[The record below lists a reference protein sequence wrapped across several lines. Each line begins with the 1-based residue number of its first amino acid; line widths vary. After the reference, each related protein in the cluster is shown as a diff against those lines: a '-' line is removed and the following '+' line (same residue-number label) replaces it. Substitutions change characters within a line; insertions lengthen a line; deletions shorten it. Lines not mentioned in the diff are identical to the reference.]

1 MGLHPD
7 LLDGLDDMGFTEAT
21 PIQAQAIPAAIDGK
35 DLLAI
40 AQTGTGKTGAFL
52 LPVLDR
58 LCDKPHDDVDTL
70 IITPTRELAMQIEG
84 QIEGLTYYAPI
95 SSISVYGGR
104 DGHALDSERNAMKA
118 GVDIIVATPGRLKTH
133 LQMGHLD
140 LSKVR
145 TLILDEADRMLDMGF
160 VDDIMQI
167 VSKLPKQRQTLLFS
181 ATFPSKIQKL
191 ARELL
196 DASRTE
202 EIRIA
207 ISKPP
212 ASIKQTAY
220 YVDDSQKDNLV
231 AHILKERTDLK
242 RVIVFA
248 NRKSKVRELLRTL
261 QRRKLDVAAVE
272 SGMEQADREKVL
284 RQFRNGTVRIVVAT
298 DVLSRG
304 IDVKDID
311 MVVNYDVPG
320 GAEDYVH
327 RIGRT
332 ARADTDG
339 EAITLVNGRDRK
351 NFIDIEELIERKVD
365 HGEIPEWLEKSSSRD
380 RDSRGGRDDR
390 GGNRGRGRGNR
401 EGGRDGKGRPFRGS
415 RDGKRYEGNPGQ
427 APSENGHSDNSHP
440 DNGRAEN
447 GRAENGRAENGRAEN
462 GRADADTASA
472 KTQVGDTASAKTQD
486 GDKSNRPPYAE
497 GEDRPKRRGRGRGRG
512 RGKRQDAAADAGGA
526 APGSGG
532 STGEGEAGS

>member
-1 MGLHPD
+1 
-7 LLDGLDDMGFTEAT
+7 MGFSEPT
-21 PIQAQAIPAAIDGK
+21 PIQAQAIPAGIAGK

-52 LPVLDR
+52 LPILDR
-58 LCDKPHDDVDTL
+58 LCDRPHDDVDTL

-84 QIEGLTYYAPI
+84 QVEGLSYYSGI
-95 SSISVYGGR
+95 SAISVYGGR
-104 DGHALDSERNAMKA
+104 DGHALDQERAAMKS

-145 TLILDEADRMLDMGF
+145 TLVLDEADRMLDMGF
-160 VDDIMQI
+160 IDDIMEI
-167 VSKLPKQRQTLLFS
+167 VARLPKTRQTLLFS
-181 ATFPSKIQKL
+181 ATFPPKIQKL

-196 DASRTE
+196 RGEETE

-220 YVDDSQKDNLV
+220 YVDDTQKDNLV
-231 AHILKERTDLK
+231 AHILKERTDLT

-248 NRKSKVRELLRTL
+248 NRKTKVRELMRTL

-272 SGMEQADREKVL
+272 SGMEQSDRETVL
-284 RQFRNGTVRIVVAT
+284 RKFKNGSVRIVVAT

-332 ARADTDG
+332 ARAEADG
-339 EAITLVNGRDRK
+339 EAITLVNARDRK
-351 NFIDIEELIERKVD
+351 NFIQIEELIERTVD
-365 HGEIPEWLEKSSSRD
+365 RGEIPEWLERAPRRDSGDRD
-380 RDSRGGRDDR
+380 RGRGGRGGRGGSDGGDRGRGDRSRGGSSGGGRGGERGGGRRQDDR
-390 GGNRGRGRGNR
+390 PDRNGPASDPPNGNGHAP
-401 EGGRDGKGRPFRGS
+401 E
-415 RDGKRYEGNPGQ
+415 GQ
-427 APSENGHSDNSHP
+427 APERP
-440 DNGRAEN
+440 
-447 GRAENGRAENGRAEN
+447 
-462 GRADADTASA
+462 ASA
-472 KTQVGDTASAKTQD
+472 KTEIESAGNTGTGSHASGVERD
-486 GDKSNRPPYAE
+486 GSSR
-497 GEDRPKRRGRGRGRG
+497 GRRRGRGGRG
-512 RGKRQDAAADAGGA
+512 RNRG
-526 APGSGG
+526 GSGEQ
-532 STGEGEAGS
+532 EG